1 MKTRTQTARSVISI
15 LLTLAMMTVMTNS
28 IAGSAGAKEQV
39 EEWLNKV
46 GLEEGWD
53 DEKKR
58 YVSIGRAGFDTPHP
72 ELDKTFT
79 ARQSL
84 AARSAVL
91 EARANIVEYMGFE
104 MVASANADTVEA
116 RAVGQLEARAVGQLN
131 GAIPIA
137 QFESWDKD
145 RDQYEVATVVM
156 WNLAMEKL
164 VRSAIRGE
172 SVRVSPGSLSLEQ
185 FAGRFEKEKRVNI
198 GGRFRDDKGVVYILG
213 TGFAAV
219 GGGQS
224 LSTARVLA
232 EQIAQEEILMS
243 IYSEISSHKF
253 ATKGALLDSEEI
265 LERIRSLERKLEA
278 QRNRVAR
285 LLQDLDA
292 KKADNLRAA
301 TLADRLPA
309 VMDAAI
315 QILDEKYSTEM
326 WTEKK
331 KKYEKT
337 KKRYAK
343 ALEEWNTLMKEVEA
357 RSPSAVQPE
366 IGIVVHTFEGK
377 EEQRVN
383 QQIQKLS
390 GSKLVDPISQQ
401 PVYATIFA
409 LSLDDYAKSA
419 LE

>member
-39 EEWLNKV
+39 EERLNAM

-104 MVASANADTVEA
+104 MVASANAGTVET
-116 RAVGQLEARAVGQLN
+116 RAVGQLY

-145 RDQYEVATVVM
+145 SDEYQVATAVLWSVK
-156 WNLAMEKL
+156 MEKL
-164 VRSAIRGE
+164 VISAIRGE
-172 SVRVSPGSLSLEQ
+172 SVRVPPGSLSLEQ
-185 FAGRFEKEKRVNI
+185 FVQGFETRPNI

-213 TGFAAV
+213 TGFAAI

-232 EQIAQEEILMS
+232 EQIAREEILMA
-243 IYSEISSHKF
+243 IYSDISVHTK
-253 ATKGALLDSEEI
+253 ATNLLVPQQEVVSAEAF
-265 LERIRSLERKLEA
+265 ER
-278 QRNRVAR
+278 
-285 LLQDLDA
+285 D
-292 KKADNLRAA
+292 
-301 TLADRLPA
+301 
-309 VMDAAI
+309 
-315 QILDEKYSTEM
+315 
-326 WTEKK
+326 
-331 KKYEKT
+331 
-337 KKRYAK
+337 
-343 ALEEWNTLMKEVEA
+343 
-357 RSPSAVQPE
+357 
-366 IGIVVHTFEGK
+366 IVVHTFEGK